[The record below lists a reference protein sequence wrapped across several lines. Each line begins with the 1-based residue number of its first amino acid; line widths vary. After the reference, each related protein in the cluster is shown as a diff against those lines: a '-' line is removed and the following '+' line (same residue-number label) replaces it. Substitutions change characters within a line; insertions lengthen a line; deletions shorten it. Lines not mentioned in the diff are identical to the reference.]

1 MKKTKK
7 LMRIIDEAA
16 RISMYHENN
25 GAYGS
30 GIIAG
35 MAIGIAMAYGTEINS
50 TEIIEEINKR
60 KEEVR

>member
-16 RISMYHENN
+16 HISMYHKNN
-25 GAYGS
+25 GEYGN
-30 GIIAG
+30 GILVG
-35 MAIGIAMAYGTEINS
+35 MAMGIAMAYGTDINS

-60 KEEVR
+60 KEEIR

>member
-25 GAYGS
+25 GEYGS
-30 GIIAG
+30 GIIMG

-50 TEIIEEINKR
+50 IEIIEEINKR
-60 KEEVR
+60 KKEVR